1 MSRLS
6 KYLKSHGIRP
16 PRTWVRTR
24 EFRAKV
30 WRRMFSRTTF
40 VAATGSH
47 GKTTATRLLAAML
60 STKGRTYFKSALNE
74 PHDIWPNIL
83 QAEPWRTRYFVQEVS
98 GHRPN
103 MVARC
108 VSALRPSVG
117 IVTAVSG
124 DHRKAFGGSF
134 EATAVEKSAL
144 IRSLPADGLAVLNA
158 DDPLVAGMAATSPC
172 RVVWFGRKS
181 DADLRLIDAHSIWP
195 DRLVLEVE
203 YKGERF
209 GVKTQLVGEHW
220 TVSVMAALLTAL
232 EMGVPRTDCLS
243 TIERVL
249 PAYNRMSV
257 HQAPQGGW
265 YVLDAYKSSYY
276 GIEPCLQFLSQASAP
291 RKTVLFGTVS
301 DYPGSS
307 RSHYYK
313 VARMALAVA
322 DRVIFT
328 GQNADRVRRL
338 AADEFAGRLFA
349 AERPTDALRMIQENA
364 VPEELIYVKATRVDK
379 LAQLL
384 ALERERISETAI
396 SRHS

>member
-1 MSRLS
+1 
-6 KYLKSHGIRP
+6 
-16 PRTWVRTR
+16 
-24 EFRAKV
+24 
-30 WRRMFSRTTF
+30 
-40 VAATGSH
+40 
-47 GKTTATRLLAAML
+47 
-60 STKGRTYFKSALNE
+60 
-74 PHDIWPNIL
+74 
-83 QAEPWRTRYFVQEVS
+83 
-98 GHRPN
+98 
-103 MVARC
+103 
-108 VSALRPSVG
+108 
-117 IVTAVSG
+117 
-124 DHRKAFGGSF
+124 
-134 EATAVEKSAL
+134 
-144 IRSLPADGLAVLNA
+144 LNA
-158 DDPLVAGMAATSPC
+158 DDALVAGMAASSSC

-181 DADLRLIDAHSIWP
+181 DADLRLLDARSIWP

-328 GQNADRVRRL
+328 GQNAERVRRL